1 MIMKNGGSPRWGKKA
16 IKMESYIRNM
26 VNFNINCLVGKA
38 TLATKTAGS
47 INKLSRLHLVWYNL
61 TGVCSTW
68 VNLLNVAQPT
78 RSLSPP
84 RSGAPGRR

>member
-1 MIMKNGGSPRWGKKA
+1 MKNGGPKKGDKNGKLDQG
-16 IKMESYIRNM
+16 RFGNM